1 MKPLITQCMVIA
13 ALCIAGCG
21 TDNESTVSESKRA
34 TPAMDKSVSIPGPM
48 DAWLGQWH
56 GPEGTFLSISKLGAG
71 YGVTIQSL
79 DGPSKYVGRAVQN
92 HIEFVRNGKTES
104 IRATDGQ
111 ATGMKWLADKKT
123 CLTINVGEGF
133 CRD

>member
-1 MKPLITQCMVIA
+1 VKITIQACAAGA
-13 ALCIAGCG
+13 ALCISGCG
-21 TDNESTVSESKRA
+21 GDQEPVAPQSK
-34 TPAMDKSVSIPGPM
+34 PAAVDKSVSMPSPL
-48 DAWLGQWH
+48 DAWLGQWN

-79 DGPSKYVGRAVQN
+79 DGPSKYVGRAAQD
-92 HIEFVRNGKTES
+92 HIEFERKGKTES

-123 CLTINVGEGF
+123 CLTIQVGEGF